1 MKRSTIIITA
11 IATSFFATAVT
22 PSFAAKKAEKTK
34 FSSFTKTFKDRKQ
47 KSSNKNR
54 KFILHRQGGTDTN
67 EDLAKGRGVGFN
79 GGFYG
84 HSGGL

>member
-11 IATSFFATAVT
+11 IAASFFATALT
-22 PSFAAKKAEKTK
+22 PSFAAKKSEKTK
-34 FSSFTKTFKDRKQ
+34 LSSFIKTFKERKPA
-47 KSSNKNR
+47 SKNR

-67 EDLAKGRGVGFN
+67 EDLTKGRGVGFN